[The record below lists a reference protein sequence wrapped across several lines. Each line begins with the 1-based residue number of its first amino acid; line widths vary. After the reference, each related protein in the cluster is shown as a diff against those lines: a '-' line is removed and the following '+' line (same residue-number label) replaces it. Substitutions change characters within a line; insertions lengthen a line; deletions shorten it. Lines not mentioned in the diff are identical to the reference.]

1 MDRIETIAVGIV
13 VERRESS
20 HPWRDHDW
28 RPVAVLQNAPPMDPS
43 GPWRR
48 LSEGEDWVLFHAGT
62 LEVAL
67 YRTDTEAY
75 RETLAGEPPSL
86 FVVLREDEDKESGH
100 EVKPFAATVSLYE
113 AQDFIDAGD
122 DIVERVPMP
131 EEMVAWVRQFID
143 AHHKEE
149 PFQKRK
155 RRRHD
160 EGKGKKK
167 PARGRGSGWSEG
179 YEF

>member
-1 MDRIETIAVGIV
+1 MEPVETLAVGIV

-20 HPWRDHDW
+20 HPWRDHEW
-28 RPVAVLQNAPPMDPS
+28 RPVAVLQDAPAMDPS
-43 GPWRR
+43 GPWRK
-48 LSEGEDWVLFHAGT
+48 LGEGEGWELYHAGT
-62 LEVAL
+62 LEVEL

-75 RETLAGEPPSL
+75 RETLAVEPPSL
-86 FVVLREDEDKESGH
+86 FVVLREDEDEDSEH
-100 EVKPFAATVSLYE
+100 EVKPFAVTASLYE

-131 EEMVAWVRQFID
+131 EEIEGWVKAFIG

-155 RRRHD
+155 RRKHE
-160 EGKGKKK
+160 EGKDENK
-167 PARGRGSGWSEG
+167 PARGSGSGWSEG